1 MLPLAKLEVKFLE
14 ILVQLVNINYN
25 ENLSN
30 INMHAILEVWLSFR
44 VCLEENVK
52 QNAASH

>member
-30 INMHAILEVWLSFR
+30 INMHAVLEVWLSFR